1 MIFVP
6 SWIFGFSQSH
16 PFDWIF
22 IQNLSSITRFSLSN
36 FCSFVLFTSSFFP
49 IHFLV
54 FLCLPCHLFSHF
66 LNLFFHFLFFSNL
79 MPVMYVT
86 GYRDVCPP
94 LYFSFSFN
102 VFILFSCNCTF
113 THQTFMIF
121 KTKTK
126 LMIELNFKKIFG
138 NHVYFL
144 PFLFRYYFLSFIF
157 HLYPATLLFFLLDL
171 WPRCFMTSRRSWPF
185 FSKT

>member
-1 MIFVP
+1 MFCLPHQSIFFQY
-6 SWIFGFSQSH
+6 I
-16 PFDWIF
+16 
-22 IQNLSSITRFSLSN
+22 SSY
-36 FCSFVLFTSSFFP
+36 FCVCHVTYFP
-49 IHFLV
+49 I
-54 FLCLPCHLFSHF
+54 FSIY
-66 LNLFFHFLFFSNL
+66 FFIFFFFSNL

-126 LMIELNFKKIFG
+126 LMIKLNLKNLWKPCL
-138 NHVYFL
+138 FL
-144 PFLFRYYFLSFIF
+144 TFFVS
-157 HLYPATLLFFLLDL
+157 LLFFEFHFPLI
-171 WPRCFMTSRRSWPF
+171 SRDPF
-185 FSKT
+185 ILPP